1 MTSEND
7 ITRTA
12 DQVRDAL
19 GTAADLMVVPD
30 APPLRT
36 EQHVRRAKGW
46 LFPLTAA
53 ASVVVIALATVLVA
67 HLVSPAGTRGVGVAT
82 AAQAPRPEYYMTAS
96 YTPRG
101 PNDLYFQVRRTSSGA
116 VTDSMS
122 ISAAN
127 MGWGGYLTAAAS
139 DRAFYFAHY
148 PYCTKA
154 ATDTTFD
161 RITITGSGRISGFAA
176 VGRPVHGMVTDFA
189 VSPDGT
195 RMAYNA
201 LPPGCPSGT
210 GSLPAET
217 GDIQIMNLSTGTVR
231 TWQNTTSAKHAR
243 NAVDGLSWASDG
255 RTLVIDEHRQGPTPD
270 LTVYRL
276 DTASSG
282 GSLRAHSAVLLQ
294 QSGNCFNP
302 ASTSTSTSTSACVSE
317 AVAGPDDSLTAIEP
331 HAGPKQALLL
341 VVSIPSAGGSPQTVL
356 YSRPS
361 DAGKPL
367 AIGAT
372 GIFADSSGQWVLL
385 WPLGFIDP
393 RYQQAVVGW
402 ISGGR
407 LHPLPGVA
415 SVFPQGIAW

>member
-294 QSGNCFNP
+294 QSGTC
-302 ASTSTSTSTSACVSE
+302 STSASTCVSV
-317 AVAGPDDSLTAIEP
+317 AVAGPDGSLTAIEAQV
-331 HAGPKQALLL
+331 AGPKQGRLL

-356 YSRPS
+356 YSQTS
-361 DAGKPL
+361 DAAKPL
-367 AIGAT
+367 AIGAS
-372 GIFADSSGQWVLL
+372 GIFADSSAQWVLV
-385 WPLGFIDP
+385 WPTGAIGS
-393 RYQQAVVGW
+393 RHQQAVAGW